1 MSNKAKKQIGIW
13 HEIKVV
19 IVKEEPDGIGNL
31 MSLTRLTFIDEEY
44 GNFQVVDVWALTKN
58 NYRQKKFEVLQEY
71 RCQICGKCYRR
82 NWGKH
87 NFSCGYYFHR

>member
-31 MSLTRLTFIDEEY
+31 MSLTRLTFVDEECP
-44 GNFQVVDVWALTKN
+44 NFQVVDGGALTRN
-58 NYRQKKFEVLQEY
+58 NYRQKKSEVLQEY
-71 RCQICGKCYRR
+71 RC
-82 NWGKH
+82 
-87 NFSCGYYFHR
+87 